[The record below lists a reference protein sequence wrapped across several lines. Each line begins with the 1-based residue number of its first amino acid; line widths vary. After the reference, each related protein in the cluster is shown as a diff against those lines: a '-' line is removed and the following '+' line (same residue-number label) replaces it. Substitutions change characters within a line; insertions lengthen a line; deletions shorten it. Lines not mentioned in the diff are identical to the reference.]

1 MPDHQ
6 ILPPLAGSAV
16 SHAGGYR
23 RVLPVSL
30 ERLYENALDWA
41 HLPHVHASSFAR
53 IRCLGA
59 GAWGW
64 RAAVTGAD
72 GGEQVIELRLDRV
85 CRRWITRTWQGDGAG
100 EPAGEPDAGTSPAAE
115 IWTHAFPVAAR
126 RVDVVVD
133 FFLPGMEPAAR
144 ARAGQALARRY
155 ARLYDED
162 VAMMVERQRQLDRRI
177 DRARDGERECD
188 LGLRSE
194 LTLPLEFTLGG
205 REFVLAEVEGS
216 LTAFPRQ
223 CPHMLGPLTGADLEG
238 AVVSCPWHGYR
249 FDVRDGRNLS
259 GHGCRLSHLP
269 QVRVEEGRVRV
280 SAVH

>member
-1 MPDHQ
+1 MADHR

-16 SHAGGYR
+16 PHAGSYR

-53 IRCLGA
+53 IRCIDA

-72 GGEQVIELRLDRV
+72 GGEQTVELRLDRF
-85 CRRWITRTWQGDGAG
+85 CRRWITRAWSGDGPG
-100 EPAGEPDAGTSPAAE
+100 VPITGPPPVTE
-115 IWTHAFPVAAR
+115 IWTQAFPAAAR

-133 FFLPGMEPAAR
+133 FFVPGVEPEAR
-144 ARAGQALARRY
+144 ARAGEALARLY

-177 DRARDGERECD
+177 DRARDSERERD
-188 LGLRSE
+188 LGPRSE
-194 LTLPLEFTLGG
+194 LQLPQEFSLAG
-205 REFVLAEVEGS
+205 RDFVLAEVEGT

-223 CPHMLGPLTGADLEG
+223 CPHLLGPLSGAGLEG

-269 QVRVEEGRVRV
+269 RVRVEEGRVRV
-280 SAVH
+280 TAAH